1 MTIFFLIIALIL
13 AILAVV
19 IALENPLLVTM
30 SFFGYGVQ
38 GSLAAFVLLGVGVGI
53 VIGILIMLPSVL
65 KGAIN
70 VSRHRKQIRT
80 LEKTISEQ
88 KKPMIEAVPEEPTSD
103 EEAPEQKQ

>member
-13 AILAVV
+13 AIVAVV

-53 VIGILIMLPSVL
+53 VIGVLVMLPPVL

-70 VSRHRKQIRT
+70 VSRHRKQIKT

-88 KKPMIEAVPEEPTSD
+88 KKVAVEDIPEEPASD
-103 EEAPEQKQ
+103 DETPKQ